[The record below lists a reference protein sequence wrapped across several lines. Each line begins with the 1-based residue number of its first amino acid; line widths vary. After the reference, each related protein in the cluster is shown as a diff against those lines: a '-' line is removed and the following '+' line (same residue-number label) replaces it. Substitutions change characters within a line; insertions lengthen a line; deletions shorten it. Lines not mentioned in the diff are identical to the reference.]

1 MKFSIIVPVYNAE
14 PFLLKCLNSIFNQK
28 ANFDFEVIAINDCST
43 DKSLQVLKN
52 YAESEKR
59 LIILQHE
66 VNKGQAIARATGMK
80 IAKGEYITH
89 VDADDWILEDAF
101 HNIFLKIEK
110 YNPDVLVLNTF
121 HQISSDK
128 RVEVLQF
135 SKEGFF
141 YKEELKNLE
150 VQHAF
155 YQHSGTKVV
164 KRHLINGL
172 LINTFGF
179 KTTAEDFLYCFEVFL
194 KAKTYYFFPK
204 SYYVALIHQS
214 SVTQNSENYSKL
226 NNQPPFLKVLSRL
239 LDCYKPSKNVIHNLK
254 IFLFKITVDNY
265 FQSYLLGHNK
275 KIEKDL
281 ILNSYKNL
289 PFMNKKDLDLLDSV
303 FSSFLFCLIQ
313 YAKEKG
319 YFFTFIF
326 VIKFLLSKRFKEMRL
341 K

>member
-214 SVTQNSENYSKL
+214 SVTQSANNYLKL
-226 NNQPPFLKVLSRL
+226 NNQIPLLRILERLIADYSPKKEIILHVTTFLKKATIYNTFLCFIEGDIVKFNKNSLLDAYRDMPFL
-239 LDCYKPSKNVIHNLK
+239 LD
-254 IFLFKITVDNY
+254 
-265 FQSYLLGHNK
+265 
-275 KIEKDL
+275 KDL
-281 ILNSYKNL
+281 YILETAFSNFIST
-289 PFMNKKDLDLLDSV
+289 FRIVSKD
-303 FSSFLFCLIQ
+303 
-313 YAKEKG
+313 KG
-319 YFFTFIF
+319 YLNTTLFGLKYFI
-326 VIKFLLSKRFKEMRL
+326 KKRL
-341 K
+341 KF